1 LTDSL
6 GYIPLMLDLGL
17 SGRAYVN
24 PDGKSG
30 RFDVRASIGPTFT
43 GQRHTGTWR
52 CP

>member
-1 LTDSL
+1 L

-30 RFDVRASIGPTFT
+30 RFNVRASIGANFT
-43 GQRHTGTWR
+43 GQRYTGTWR
-52 CP
+52 CA